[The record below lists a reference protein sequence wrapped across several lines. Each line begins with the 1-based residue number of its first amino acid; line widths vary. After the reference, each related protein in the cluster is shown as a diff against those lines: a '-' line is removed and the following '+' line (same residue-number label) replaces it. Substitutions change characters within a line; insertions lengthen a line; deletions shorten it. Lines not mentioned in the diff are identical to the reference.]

1 MANNEFTKEDI
12 ISLANQMVMLQG
24 SIEDEHL
31 KKVFKEIDIID
42 YNLLK
47 RIYSSVSEEHVN
59 EPIYLKVLA
68 PQLSVQPNRVS
79 RITQHLQE
87 RGYIYWEHDG
97 AGTYIRLSENGLV
110 RMKKQQEILGEYYYN
125 VVKKMG
131 YVRFISLV
139 NAMSEYTKIFK
150 LEADKM

>member
-59 EPIYLKVLA
+59 EPIYLKFWHH
-68 PQLSVQPNRVS
+68 S
-79 RITQHLQE
+79 
-87 RGYIYWEHDG
+87 
-97 AGTYIRLSENGLV
+97 
-110 RMKKQQEILGEYYYN
+110 
-125 VVKKMG
+125 
-131 YVRFISLV
+131 
-139 NAMSEYTKIFK
+139 
-150 LEADKM
+150 